1 MSLEKFARAARGV
14 RATLLLLVV
23 AVLAASS
30 CTNPEQAKADYLRR
44 GEAFLKEKKFQEAT
58 IEFRNAIQIDDRLAP
73 AYWGL
78 AQAYEGL
85 QRGNEAFD
93 ALRKAVELDP
103 NNLAARVR
111 LGTYYIL
118 VYDRQKKED
127 FLNEAER
134 LAGEVL
140 AKEQNNIEAH
150 VLLANVLTLRGKH
163 QEALAK
169 LQRAIEI
176 DPNRIESHI
185 SLAQFYQ
192 RTGDAPKA
200 EEAFRR
206 ALSINDNSSLAHVE
220 YARFLVLQKRAE
232 QAEAEFRRAVEV
244 DPGNRDVRL
253 ILASFYLVNKQH
265 DKAEEAYKALAELD
279 RDRPEGRAVLADF
292 YASVGRFD
300 DALNIYQEVV
310 SKSPDYTRG
319 RYRIGELMLQRG
331 DLQGAAKQAEEVLAK
346 TPNDL
351 QARLLRG
358 RIRLQEGKTKEAI
371 EDLKE
376 VIRQEPNSE
385 VGLYYM
391 AEANFRAG
399 QVEQARSFAGDLE
412 RFSPDFLP
420 AKLMQAQIS
429 LAAGDA
435 KTAERQSSEL
445 LERLSAAAP
454 STRVSPQLLDELR
467 AKTHTARGT
476 ARVQLQDFPGARADM
491 ESARAAAPNSPASY
505 SNLAAVAIAENKP
518 AEAAPLYERALSI
531 EAANF
536 DALSGL
542 IKTYSLLRRLG
553 DAHGRLDQLLGERP
567 NEPSL
572 HFLKAQIYGTREAGV
587 AKSEEQ
593 LREDARQAEVHLL
606 RAIELSKGE
615 YVAAYQALGTLY
627 VNTGQPDRAIAE
639 FRKIVERQPDNASAH
654 TLIGMIE
661 SARGSYDAAHD
672 AYRRALQVD
681 PESAIASNNLA
692 MLAADHGKGNLDE
705 ALQLA
710 QSVVRRF
717 PEEAGYADTLGWV
730 FYKKGLYQPAVEQLQ
745 KAVRLASARGGDNA
759 LYRYHLG
766 LALAG
771 AGRRQEARRE
781 LTTAQT
787 LARAETDRGRPFA
800 QADELRQVLASL

>member
-1 MSLEKFARAARGV
+1 DNQLARPEFLDEAERHADELVKQDSNYIPGRVLRANVLSARGK
-14 RATLLLLVV
+14 RAE
-23 AVLAASS
+23 ALAEI
-30 CTNPEQAKADYLRR
+30 NR
-44 GEAFLKEKKFQEAT
+44 
-58 IEFRNAIQIDDRLAP
+58 
-73 AYWGL
+73 
-78 AQAYEGL
+78 
-85 QRGNEAFD
+85 
-93 ALRKAVELDP
+93 ALELDP
-103 NNLAARVR
+103 RRVE
-111 LGTYYIL
+111 TY
-118 VYDRQKKED
+118 VS
-127 FLNEAER
+127 
-134 LAGEVL
+134 LAGFHWIGGDA
-140 AKEQNNIEAH
+140 AKAEE
-150 VLLANVLTLRGKH
+150 TFR
-163 QEALAK
+163 
-169 LQRAIEI
+169 RAIEV
-176 DPNRIESHI
+176 NNTA
-185 SLAQFYQ
+185 SLVYTEYGKFLVNQRRLEDAEAQF
-192 RTGDAPKA
+192 RK
-200 EEAFRR
+200 
-206 ALSINDNSSLAHVE
+206 
-220 YARFLVLQKRAE
+220 
-232 QAEAEFRRAVEV
+232 AVEV
-244 DPGNRDVRL
+244 DPTNRDVRFV
-253 ILASFYLVNKQH
+253 LASFYLVNKQH

-300 DALNIYQEVV
+300 DALKIYQEAV
-310 SKSPDYTRG
+310 SRAPDYTRG

-331 DLQGAAKQAEEVLAK
+331 DLAGALRQAEEVLQK

-358 RIRLQEGKTKEAI
+358 RIQLQQGKTKEAI

-376 VIRQEPNSE
+376 VLKQEPNSE

-391 AEANFRAG
+391 AEASFRAG
-399 QVEQARSFAGDLE
+399 QVEQARSYAADLE

-429 LAAGDA
+429 LASGDA

-445 LERLSAAAP
+445 LERLSSAAP
-454 STRVSPQLLDELR
+454 TARLSPQLLDELR
-467 AKTHTARGT
+467 AKAFTSRGT
-476 ARVQLQDFPGARADM
+476 ARVQLQDLAGARSDM

-505 SNLAAVAIAENKP
+505 SNLAAVAVAENKP
-518 AEAAPLYERALSI
+518 ADAATLYERALSI
-531 EAANF
+531 DAANF

-542 IKTYSLLRRLG
+542 IKAYSMQRRLG
-553 DAHGRLDQLLGERP
+553 DAHARLDQLLGERP
-567 NEPSL
+567 SEPSL
-572 HFLKAQIYGTREAGV
+572 HFLKAQVYGTRETGAQ
-587 AKSEEQ
+587 KTDEQ
-593 LREDARQAEVHLL
+593 LREDARQAETHLL
-606 RAIELSKGE
+606 KAIELSRGE
-615 YVAAYQALGTLY
+615 YVAAYQALGSLY
-627 VNTGQPDRAIAE
+627 VNTNQPERAIGE
-639 FRKIVERQPDNASAH
+639 FRKIVERQPENASAY

-661 SARGSYDAAHD
+661 SGRGGYDAAYE
-672 AYRRALQVD
+672 AYRRALQID
-681 PESAIASNNLA
+681 PESPIASNNLA

>member
-1 MSLEKFARAARGV
+1 MSPVKFARAARGV

-23 AVLAASS
+23 AALAASS

-58 IEFRNAIQIDDRLAP
+58 IEFRNAIQIDERLAP

-103 NNLAARVR
+103 NHLPARVR

-118 VYDRQKKED
+118 LYDRQKNES
-127 FLNEAER
+127 FLGEAER

-140 AKEQNNIEAH
+140 SKDQNHVEAH
-150 VLLANVLTLRGKH
+150 VLLANVLTLRGKNS
-163 QEALAK
+163 EALAK
-169 LQRAIEI
+169 LQRAIEL
-176 DPNRIESHI
+176 DPRRIETRV
-185 SLAQFYQ
+185 SLAQFYL
-192 RTGDAPKA
+192 RTNDTAKA
-200 EEAFRR
+200 EEAYKQ

-220 YARFLVLQKRAE
+220 YARFLVQQNRAE

-244 DPGNRDVRL
+244 DPNNRDVRL
-253 ILASFYLVNKQH
+253 ILASFYLVNKQL

-279 RDRPEGRAVLADF
+279 RERPEGRAVLADF

-300 DALNIYQEVV
+300 DALNIYQDAV
-310 SKSPDYTRG
+310 SKSPDFTRG

-331 DLQGAAKQAEEVLAK
+331 DLAGALRQAEEVLQK

-358 RIRLQEGKTKEAI
+358 RIQLQQGKTKEAI

-376 VIRQEPNSE
+376 VLKQEPNSE

-391 AEANFRAG
+391 SEASFRAG
-399 QVEQARSFAGDLE
+399 QVEQARSYAADLE

-429 LAAGDA
+429 LASGDA
-435 KTAERQSSEL
+435 KAAERQSSEL
-445 LERLSAAAP
+445 LERLSSAAP
-454 STRVSPQLLDELR
+454 SQRVSPQLLDELR
-467 AKTHTARGT
+467 AKAYTSRGT
-476 ARVQLQDFPGARADM
+476 ARVQLQDFAGARADM

-505 SNLAAVAIAENKP
+505 SNLAAVAVAENKP
-518 AEAAPLYERALSI
+518 ADAATLYERALSFD
-531 EAANF
+531 AANF

-542 IKTYSLLRRLG
+542 IKAYSLQRRLG
-553 DAHGRLDQLLGERP
+553 DAHARLDGLLGERP
-567 NEPSL
+567 NDPSL
-572 HFLKAQIYGTREAGV
+572 HFLKAQVYGTREPGPP
-587 AKSEEQ
+587 KPEEQ
-593 LREDARQAEVHLL
+593 QREDARQAETHLL
-606 RAIELSKGE
+606 RAIELSRGE
-615 YVAAYQALGTLY
+615 YVAAYQALGSLY
-627 VNTGQPDRAIAE
+627 VNTGQPERAIGE

-661 SARGSYDAAHD
+661 SARGGYDAAYE

-692 MLAADHGKGNLDE
+692 MLAADHGKGNIDE

-717 PEEAGYADTLGWV
+717 PDEPGYADTLGWV

-781 LTTAQT
+781 LTAAQQ